1 MEEWVEHLLF
11 QNSEQ
16 MMREE
21 AISVS
26 LKFEEAKTKIKSSED
41 EVQRLTK
48 NLEDLQEKHLTM
60 KSEFE
65 QQESNL
71 KKTINEKSKII
82 EKQKIDFE
90 DLVQ

>member
-26 LKFEEAKTKIKSSED
+26 LKFEEAQTKIKSSED
-41 EVQRLTK
+41 E
-48 NLEDLQEKHLTM
+48 
-60 KSEFE
+60 
-65 QQESNL
+65 
-71 KKTINEKSKII
+71 I
-82 EKQKIDFE
+82 
-90 DLVQ
+90 